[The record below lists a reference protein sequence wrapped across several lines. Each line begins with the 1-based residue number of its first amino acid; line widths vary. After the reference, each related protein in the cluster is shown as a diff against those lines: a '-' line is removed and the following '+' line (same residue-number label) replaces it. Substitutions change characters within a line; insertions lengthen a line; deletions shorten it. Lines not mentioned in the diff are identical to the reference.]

1 MTRQTTS
8 VPSDAA
14 IVLLWIAFIGLM
26 VLLATAKY
34 APWIHQSVE
43 PPMSNRFISS
53 GNPDIYAL
61 GEEVHSLRNRMSY
74 LESEIARSN
83 SFDSVVSPILMAFL
97 FFVVWGKV
105 GRHTGR
111 LFRSVERNERG

>member
-1 MTRQTTS
+1 MAKQTTM
-8 VPSDAA
+8 VPSHSA
-14 IVLLWIAFIGLM
+14 IIWSWMVFIGAVIFLG
-26 VLLATAKY
+26 VAKFS
-34 APWIHQSVE
+34 PWIHQSVE

-83 SFDSVVSPILMAFL
+83 SFDSVVSPILLILVFNVFWRRA
-97 FFVVWGKV
+97 

-111 LFRSVERNERG
+111 LFRAVERNERG